1 MLPPH
6 LGGGRGACGGDEEV
20 DAAALELRLR
30 RQDDDLVSGAGRPG
44 VGERVV
50 AVRTKRPRGQSWQID
65 GEVRPEPDGAVASP
79 PLWKPKRASPAPPG
93 VEPLCLQPF
102 GRAPAELVL
111 EPLLVM
117 PNRVYVLIPSLKE
130 LV

>member
-1 MLPPH
+1 VLPPH
-6 LGGGRGACGGDEEV
+6 LGGGRGARGGDEEV
-20 DAAALELRLR
+20 DAAALELRVR

-50 AVRTKRPRGQSWQID
+50 GVRTKRPRGQSWQID

-93 VEPLCLQPF
+93 GGAVVSA
-102 GRAPAELVL
+102 RAKQGACTSSFPKRTGIDARAAYLK
-111 EPLLVM
+111 
-117 PNRVYVLIPSLKE
+117 IPH
-130 LV
+130 V